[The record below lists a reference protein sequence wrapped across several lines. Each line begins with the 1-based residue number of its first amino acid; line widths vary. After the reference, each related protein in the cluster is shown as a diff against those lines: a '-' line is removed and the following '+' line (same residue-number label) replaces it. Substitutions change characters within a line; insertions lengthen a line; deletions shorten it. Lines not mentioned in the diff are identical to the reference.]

1 VARRPE
7 WLITAR
13 RKIPWR
19 TPASA
24 DSPVGVAVT
33 FQQQL
38 LIGFFLLS
46 TIPPPRLLPFRPLF
60 SFSLLRVAPLAVRS
74 HFEFIVPLN

>member
-1 VARRPE
+1 MARRGAKCRG

-19 TPASA
+19 TPASGG
-24 DSPVGVAVT
+24 SPVGIAVT

-38 LIGFFLLS
+38 LIGFFLLRRD
-46 TIPPPRLLPFRPLF
+46 PQFFPLRL
-60 SFSLLRVAPLAVRS
+60 SSLSRNAARCS